1 MSFDDLGLGPKI
13 LKAIAKA
20 QYTTPSE
27 IQQKAIPLVMEG
39 SDLRASAET
48 GTGKTAAFLLP
59 ALHRLTSPST
69 VKGKGP
75 RVLILVPT
83 RELAQQIATQS
94 EKYSR
99 CLERIKTVCVVGGV
113 PYHKQTGKL
122 SRPYDI
128 LIATP
133 GRLIDFINQKK
144 VDFSRLE
151 MLVLDE
157 ADRMLDMGF
166 IGPIK
171 EIAAATPS
179 ERQTLL
185 FSATLPKEVI
195 KLSESLL
202 NKPKEIVMEPKK
214 KKVKI
219 KQSLH
224 FADDLRHKNR
234 ILDHILQ
241 QEGVDSS
248 IIFTSTKRHAEEL
261 TFALKDREYEAA
273 AFHGDMNQRQRTRTI
288 KALRSGKVRIL
299 VATDIAARGI
309 DVDSISHVINFDLP
323 HHVEDYVHRI
333 GRTGRAGR
341 SGTAH
346 SLVSGRDA
354 KIIKE
359 IQAFTGQPIDV
370 IEFEGLEPRP
380 EKKRPSKPRQSR
392 KGPFHRNK
400 NKRARKPRR

>member
-157 ADRMLDMGF
+157 ADRMLDMG
-166 IGPIK
+166 
-171 EIAAATPS
+171 
-179 ERQTLL
+179 
-185 FSATLPKEVI
+185 
-195 KLSESLL
+195 
-202 NKPKEIVMEPKK
+202 
-214 KKVKI
+214 
-219 KQSLH
+219 
-224 FADDLRHKNR
+224 
-234 ILDHILQ
+234 
-241 QEGVDSS
+241 
-248 IIFTSTKRHAEEL
+248 
-261 TFALKDREYEAA
+261 
-273 AFHGDMNQRQRTRTI
+273 
-288 KALRSGKVRIL
+288 
-299 VATDIAARGI
+299 
-309 DVDSISHVINFDLP
+309 
-323 HHVEDYVHRI
+323 
-333 GRTGRAGR
+333 
-341 SGTAH
+341 
-346 SLVSGRDA
+346 
-354 KIIKE
+354 
-359 IQAFTGQPIDV
+359 
-370 IEFEGLEPRP
+370 
-380 EKKRPSKPRQSR
+380 
-392 KGPFHRNK
+392 
-400 NKRARKPRR
+400 